1 MKYAY
6 ICAGLLAAYLPQA
19 GAVDLNTDALKKM
32 QQEGHKIVE
41 ESKQWRSFSLHNGQ
55 CLQVGGPPD
64 KVGANLVIRDC
75 NPKANSQK
83 WRFDEQGR
91 LTSFGGTCVGVA
103 GDATKPGANAVM
115 QACGGAKFQSWKHD
129 GKQRLVNGL
138 DNCLQAAGKADAPSG
153 NVVTANCS
161 GSPNQVW
168 K

>member
-6 ICAGLLAAYLPQA
+6 ISAALLAAYLPNA
-19 GAVDLNTDALKKM
+19 SAVDLNTDALKTM

-41 ESKQWRSFSLHNGQ
+41 ASKNWRSFTLHNGQ
-55 CLQVGGPPD
+55 CLQVGGAPD

-83 WRFDEQGR
+83 WQFDDKGR
-91 LTSFGGTCVGVA
+91 LASFGGTCVGVA
-103 GDATKPGANAVM
+103 GDANALM
-115 QACGGAKFQSWKHD
+115 QACSGEKSQQWKHD

-138 DNCLQAAGKADAPSG
+138 KQCLQAAGKADAPSG
-153 NVVTANCS
+153 NVVTATCS